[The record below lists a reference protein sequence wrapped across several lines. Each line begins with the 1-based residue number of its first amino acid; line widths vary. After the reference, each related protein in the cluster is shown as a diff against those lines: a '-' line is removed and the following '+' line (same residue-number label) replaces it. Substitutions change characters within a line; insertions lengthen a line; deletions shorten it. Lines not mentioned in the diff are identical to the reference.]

1 MIVTKEEF
9 YDSDLWRCFPVIEV
23 PYTDSIP
30 DYPGAMGVP
39 ISAMD
44 KIDYRYEDSQFELL
58 AHARPIVDRKEI
70 YERLV
75 IRLRRPTLPDSF
87 DLQELLNQY
96 GAKCEVMG
104 ILVESTKEVKKSV
117 VQNEL
122 F

>member
-23 PYTDSIP
+23 PYTDLIP

-39 ISAMD
+39 ITAMD

-58 AHARPIVDRKEI
+58 AYARPTIDGEEI
-70 YERLV
+70 YGRLI
-75 IRLRRPTLPDSF
+75 IRLRRPTRPDSF

-96 GAKCEVMG
+96 GATCEVMG
-104 ILVESTKEVKKSV
+104 VWVKSTREVKKSV